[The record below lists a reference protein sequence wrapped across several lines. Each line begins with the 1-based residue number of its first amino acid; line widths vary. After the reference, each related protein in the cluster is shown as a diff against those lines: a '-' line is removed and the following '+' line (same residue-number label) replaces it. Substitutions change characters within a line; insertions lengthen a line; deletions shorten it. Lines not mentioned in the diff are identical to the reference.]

1 MPQDDQQLVTTARKR
16 LEGAIAA
23 EQEPRREADLD
34 LKFLVGDQWCET
46 PYNRPGKPIVI
57 NRLRAFRN
65 QVVND
70 IRQNNPQVH
79 VSPRAGGDSDTADV
93 LEGMVRYIQNEPDAQ
108 VAFAEAAK
116 YAVGSSFGCFEL
128 VAEQIDEETGEHEL
142 HIEPIYDPATV
153 YFDPTAL
160 KPDRSDARWA
170 IKIVILSRLEFSER
184 WPSAQETAAGF
195 TAQSDYWM
203 NPHGD
208 GDHIRI
214 AEYWCVER
222 AGTSNVAYG
231 NDMTD
236 EMKAARRKK
245 SKGYELVKH
254 ILSGIEEL
262 EPPTLHPGKCVP
274 LLPVYGDELW
284 VEGKRFLGSLI
295 RDARGIQVLYNWQA
309 NKEAET
315 LAMAP
320 KNPYL
325 ATPKMIENHESE
337 WDQMNNSP
345 RNYVLFNVDP
355 EAPGGKPYRD
365 WSEPPIAAISQA
377 KMQTASE
384 MRDVIGLQDPSLG
397 KQTYAGQSGKAIQQL
412 RAQGDLS
419 TFQYTDNLTRTMR
432 HLGRVLLEW
441 IPFYYDTEQEIAILG
456 SDMEEKIVMVNT
468 DQPHTDPTTGQTYH
482 YQLDKGKYSLSLVM
496 GPSYATEREEFAEN
510 VQSIIQAWP
519 EGMQVFGDLM
529 LAHRDF
535 AGAQAA
541 ADRVKRWIAMTMP
554 GLIEDEKNPVP
565 PQMQAQ
571 FAAMQQQ
578 IQQLQQQLQQAGMI
592 IKTKTIEQQG
602 RLAVENAKGKFAI
615 AKASLEAG
623 AEAGHAVMDHKSEI
637 FKATLQHFQS
647 AAAQMLDMMQESELA
662 PGPDAGPL
670 GLHPSV
676 VPPPIPNGSQ
686 SPP

>member
-1 MPQDDQQLVTTARKR
+1 MPQDEQQLVTTARKR
-16 LEGAIAA
+16 LEGAIAS
-23 EQEPRREADLD
+23 EQEIRREAELD
-34 LKFLVGDQWCET
+34 LKFLIGDQWCET

-79 VSPRAGGDSDTADV
+79 VSPRSGGDSDTADV
-93 LEGMVRYIQNEPDAQ
+93 LEGLVRYIQNEPDAQ

-116 YAVGSSFGCFEL
+116 YAVGSSFGVFEL
-128 VAEQIDEETGEHEL
+128 VAEQVDEETGEHEL

-153 YFDPTAL
+153 YFDPAAL
-160 KPDRSDARWA
+160 KPDRSDSRWA
-170 IKIVILSRLEFSER
+170 IKIVILSRLEFKER
-184 WPSAQETAAGF
+184 WPKAELTAAGF

-214 AEYWCVER
+214 AEYWCVEQ

-236 EMKAARRKK
+236 EMKVARRKK
-245 SKGYELVKH
+245 TRGYELVKH
-254 ILSGIEEL
+254 ILSGKEEL

-274 LLPVYGDELW
+274 LFPVYGDELW
-284 VEGKRFLGSLI
+284 VNGKRFIGSLI

-345 RNYVLFNVDP
+345 KNYVLFNVDP

-365 WSEPPIAAISQA
+365 WAEPPIQAISIA
-377 KMQTASE
+377 KQNTASE

-397 KQTYAGQSGKAIQQL
+397 KQQYAGQSGKAIAQL

-432 HLGRVLLEW
+432 HLGRVLLDW
-441 IPFYYDTEQEIAILG
+441 ISFYYDTQQELAILG
-456 SDMEEKIVMVNT
+456 PDMEEKIVMVNT
-468 DQPHTDPTTGQTYH
+468 EQPHTDPTTGQTYH
-482 YQLDKGKYSLSLVM
+482 YRLDHGKYQLSLVM

-510 VQSIIQAWP
+510 IQAIIQAWP
-519 EGMQVFGDLM
+519 EGMQIFGDLM

-541 ADRVKRWIAMTMP
+541 SERVKRWIAATMP
-554 GLIEDEKNPVP
+554 GLIDDPKNPVP

-571 FAAMQQQ
+571 MAQMQAQ
-578 IQQLQQQLQQAGMI
+578 IQQLSQALQQAGMV
-592 IKTKTIEQQG
+592 IKTKQIEQQG
-602 RLAVENAKGKFAI
+602 RLEVEKTKGQFAI
-615 AKASLEAG
+615 AKASIEAG
-623 AEAGHAVMDHKSEI
+623 SEAAHAVQGHKLEL
-637 FKATLQHFQS
+637 FKATLQHFQQQ
-647 AAAQMLDMMQESELA
+647 AEQALNMLQESELA
-662 PGPDAGPL
+662 PGPDVGSQ
-670 GLHPSV
+670 GLHPSA
-676 VPPPIPNGSQ
+676 IPQPAQPGA
-686 SPP
+686 PA

>member
-1 MPQDDQQLVTTARKR
+1 MPQDETQLVTTARKR
-16 LEGAIAA
+16 LEGAIAS
-23 EQEPRREADLD
+23 EQEIRREADLD
-34 LKFLVGDQWCET
+34 NKFLVGDQWSDT

-79 VSPRAGGDSDTADV
+79 VTPRSGGDKDTADV
-93 LEGMVRYIQNEPDAQ
+93 LEGLVRYIQNEPDAQ

-128 VAEQIDEETGEHEL
+128 IAEQVDEETGEHEL

-153 YFDPTAL
+153 YFDDSAL

-170 IKIVILSRLEFSER
+170 IKIVVMSRLAFMER
-184 WPSAQETAAGF
+184 WPKATVTQAGF

-203 NPHGD
+203 NPFGD

-231 NDMTD
+231 NDMTE
-236 EMKAARRKK
+236 EMKPERKN
-245 SKGYELVKH
+245 GGFELVKH
-254 ILSGIEEL
+254 ILSGVEEL
-262 EPPTLHPGKCVP
+262 EKPTLHPGKCVP
-274 LLPVYGDELW
+274 LFPVYGDELW
-284 VEGKRFLGSLI
+284 VDGKRYISSLI

-325 ATPKMIENHESE
+325 ATPKMIENHETE

-355 EAPGGKPYRD
+355 EAPDGKPFRD
-365 WSEPPIAAISQA
+365 WQEPPIQAISQA

-456 SDMEEKIVMVNT
+456 SDMEEKIVKVNT
-468 DQPHTDPTTGQTYH
+468 PQPYTDPQTNQTYH
-482 YQLDKGKYSLSLVM
+482 YRLDHGKYSLSLTM

-510 VQSIIQAWP
+510 IQTIIAAWP
-519 EGMQVFGDLM
+519 EGMQVMGDLL

-535 AGAQAA
+535 TGAQDAA
-541 ADRVKRWIAMTMP
+541 ERLQRWIAMTMP
-554 GLIEDEKNPVP
+554 GLIPQEGNAVP

-571 FAAMQQQ
+571 MAQMQSQ
-578 IQQLQQQLQQAGMI
+578 IQQLQQALQQAGMI
-592 IKTKTIEQQG
+592 IKTKQIEQQG
-602 RLAVENAKGKFAI
+602 RLAVEETKGKFAI

-623 AEAGHAVMDHKSEI
+623 AAAGHAVMADKTAR
-637 FKATLQHFQS
+637 FKATLEHFQQ
-647 AAAQMLDMMQESELA
+647 AAAQMLDMFQESELA
-662 PGPDAGPL
+662 PGPDVGSQ
-670 GLHPSV
+670 GLHPSS
-676 VPPPIPNGSQ
+676 IPQPMPGA
-686 SPP
+686 PA

>member
-1 MPQDDQQLVTTARKR
+1 MPQDQQQLVTTARKR
-16 LEGAIAA
+16 LEGAIAS
-23 EQEPRREADLD
+23 EQEIRREADLD

-79 VSPRAGGDSDTADV
+79 VTPRSGGDSDTADV
-93 LEGMVRYIQNEPDAQ
+93 LEGMIRYLQNEPDAQ

-128 VAEQIDEETGEHEL
+128 IAELVDEETGEHEL
-142 HIEPIYDPATV
+142 HIEPVYDPATV

-170 IKIVILSRLEFSER
+170 IKIIIISRLEFRER
-184 WPSAQETAAGF
+184 WPDKQETAAGF

-203 NPHGD
+203 NPYGT

-214 AEYWCVER
+214 AEYWCVEQ

-236 EMKAARRKK
+236 EMPKGKRKP
-245 SKGYELVKH
+245 GRFELVKH

-262 EPPTLHPGKCVP
+262 EKPTLHPGKCVP
-274 LLPVYGDELW
+274 LFPVYGDELW
-284 VEGKRFLGSLI
+284 VDGKRFIGSLI

-365 WSEPPIAAISQA
+365 WAEPPIAAISQA
-377 KMQTASE
+377 KMQTAGE

-412 RAQGDLS
+412 RAQGDLA

-441 IPFYYDTEQEIAILG
+441 IPFYYDTEKEIAILG
-456 SDMEEKIVMVNT
+456 PDMEEKIVRVNT
-468 DQPHTDPTTGQTYH
+468 DQPFTDPQSGQSYH
-482 YQLDKGKYSLSLVM
+482 YKLDEGKYSLSLTM
-496 GPSYATEREEFAEN
+496 GPSYATEREEFADN
-510 VQSIIQAWP
+510 VQSIIAAWP

-541 ADRVKRWIAMTMP
+541 AERVKRWIAMTMP
-554 GLIEDEKNPVP
+554 GLIDDPKNPVP
-565 PQMQAQ
+565 PQLQAAMAQMQAKV
-571 FAAMQQQ
+571 
-578 IQQLQQQLQQAGMI
+578 QQLEQALQQAGMI
-592 IKTKTIEQQG
+592 IKTKQVEAQG
-602 RLAVENAKGKFAI
+602 RIAVEQVKGQVQI
-615 AKASLEAG
+615 QKAELEAG
-623 AEAGHAVMDHKSEI
+623 AAAGHAVMAHKADL
-637 FKATLQHFQS
+637 FKATLSHFKE
-647 AAAQMLDMMQESELA
+647 AAAQMLDMLHESELA
-662 PGPDAGPL
+662 PGPDAGSQ
-670 GLHPSV
+670 GLHPSAI
-676 VPPPIPNGSQ
+676 PPPMTNGAA
-686 SPP
+686 